1 MENTPEQPDR
11 RRFLAG
17 VINSAQALIGG
28 ALAVVFG
35 GALLSPSIRRR
46 EENWLE
52 AGSLATLA
60 NDEPTAVTLRI
71 ARQDGYRQV
80 VERQVIFLVKVAEDE
95 VRALSS
101 TCTHL
106 GCRVSWDSSTEQL
119 RCPCHGGVY
128 DRTGAVVAGPPPA
141 PLDTLPTR
149 LDGDQVL
156 VRV

>member
-1 MENTPEQPDR
+1 MAHPPEPPGR
-11 RRFLAG
+11 RRFLVG
-17 VINSAQALIGG
+17 IIQSTQVLIGG
-28 ALAVVFG
+28 ALAFVFG
-35 GALLSPSIRRR
+35 GALLSPSIRKRD
-46 EENWLE
+46 ENWLE
-52 AGSLATLA
+52 AGSLTRLPT
-60 NDEPTAVTLRI
+60 DEPTAVTLRI
-71 ARQDGYRQV
+71 ARRDGYRQV
-80 VERQVIFLVKVAEDE
+80 VERQVVFLVKVADDE

-106 GCRVSWDSSTEQL
+106 GCRVSWDSATEQL

-128 DRTGAVVAGPPPA
+128 DRTGAVVAGPPPK